1 MSAFV
6 QVQKSK
12 LVNIPASTL
21 QLKLWMCMSVWE
33 GALVKGAKAIAK
45 EKSSTLSP
53 PCWATNLPIFL
64 QKKTP

>member
-21 QLKLWMCMSVWE
+21 QLKLWMCVSVWE
-33 GALVKGAKAIAK
+33 GGWVKGAEAIAK

-53 PCWATNLPIFL
+53 PCWATHLPIFL
-64 QKKTP
+64 QRKPL